1 MRRPVVDS
9 RCSPASSSSPPAP
22 APRPPS
28 PPPRHQRGR
37 HARASRTSRRPRRT
51 RYVALGDSYTAGA
64 PVPTTDLADG
74 CFRSDGNYPS
84 LLAAVARPPLTDVSV
99 RERPRRDLIR
109 RHHTVPDTPACHP
122 SSTPS
127 TRDTDLVTLGIGG
140 NDLRPVLAAGAVV
153 PGPAPDRPARLALC
167 RLHRSVAGCSAS
179 APVIGDHVQRAIEP
193 CRGGPPTP
201 GRARRLP
208 PRIAPPDGGCP
219 KLLPFARGDVAFGD
233 RVLRA
238 LDASLREAAAATGV
252 DYLDAY
258 SASEGHD
265 VCSDEPWV
273 NGRRTQ
279 VGVALA
285 FHPLEAGMQA
295 MAAELE
301 ALLAAP

>member
-1 MRRPVVDS
+1 MRRARRGLALLACLVVLS
-9 RCSPASSSSPPAP
+9 SCTGSPTAQPRLPGTSTVGTPEPAGP
-22 APRPPS
+22 LDDL
-28 PPPRHQRGR
+28 
-37 HARASRTSRRPRRT
+37 RRT
-51 RYVALGDSYTAGA
+51 RYVALGDSFTAA
-64 PVPTTDLADG
+64 PLVPTTDVADG
-74 CFRSDGNYPS
+74 CFRSDGNYPT
-84 LLAAVARPPLTDVSV
+84 LLAASLDLRLTDVSCAGATT
-99 RERPRRDLIR
+99 RDLVR
-109 RHHTVPDTPACHP
+109 RHHTIGAASVPPQLRAVDERA
-122 SSTPS
+122 
-127 TRDTDLVTLGIGG
+127 DLVTLGIGG
-140 NDLRPVLAAGAVV
+140 NDLGLFSRLVRSCLDLRRIDPQGSPCADSPVG
-153 PGPAPDRPARLALC
+153 RRLL
-167 RLHRSVAGCSAS
+167 AS
-179 APVIGDHVQRAIEP
+179 APVIGDHVQRAIE
-193 CRGGPPTP
+193 RVQR
-201 GRARRLP
+201 RASDARVVLVGY